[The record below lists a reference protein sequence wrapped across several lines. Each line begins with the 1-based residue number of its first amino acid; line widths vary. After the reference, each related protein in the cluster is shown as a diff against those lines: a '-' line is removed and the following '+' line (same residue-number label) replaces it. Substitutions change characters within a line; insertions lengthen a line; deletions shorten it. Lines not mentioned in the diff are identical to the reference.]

1 MHCTTCGVAV
11 EPSANFCIKCGSSL
25 SPRSP
30 FGAVCTGLVSELD
43 SAREGW
49 LSLVNDFMSSSEDDG
64 VSIVNREFSEKADL
78 GRLGDDEPET
88 WSSRIS
94 MVSAPRQRSLRGR
107 SRAPLVSRRPKNTS
121 EQMTPRNG

>member
-11 EPSANFCIKCGSSL
+11 EPSANFCTKCGSRL
-25 SPRSP
+25 SPRSR

-64 VSIVNREFSEKADL
+64 VSIVNREFSEKADIGCL
-78 GRLGDDEPET
+78 VVGEPET
-88 WSSRIS
+88 FVFENLNG
-94 MVSAPRQRSLRGR
+94 VSAE
-107 SRAPLVSRRPKNTS
+107 ATVIA
-121 EQMTPRNG
+121 